1 MSSSSAS
8 STTPLPDDMRRRLTG
23 VFFAGAFLLAGA
35 ALPDIRPGQDTLGS
49 LLALIGLLIVGL
61 PIIKQTFTA
70 MRATGF
76 AATQF
81 YMDQYVVI
89 AIGACLATGQYI
101 TGGIVAV
108 VLVLG
113 QMLEERT
120 VIGVEY
126 ALNRLRQL
134 SQVHARRLLNF
145 HSSPITLHSSIDE
158 ELVDASALRAGD
170 RIRIR
175 PGDAVP
181 ADARIDTGE
190 SLVNQS
196 AITGESLPAEV
207 RPGDRIFAGT
217 SNLNGLLEATVIE
230 SGDDTVMARVTRI
243 LEEAKETEA
252 PIIRMAEDYARY
264 YTPLVLLIAASVF
277 LFTQDINRAIAVLIV
292 SIPCAFVLASPS
304 ALVTA
309 IACASRL
316 GLLVKGAKHFEDAR
330 RIDTVVFDKTGTLTE
345 GVLHVENVWLHS
357 TLSREEALA
366 HADAL
371 ERHSTHPVAKAIQR
385 AHAAA
390 AEISNARSQTPK
402 KSSVTSL
409 PSHPSRDHL
418 PNSSESPLPLP
429 TSAVNPS
436 ESFGIFAPSR
446 DFTPTNLQE
455 HSGLGISA
463 TLGSKNI
470 RVGRPRWLADS
481 GIALAPAPEN
491 AARFSLVAVAID
503 GIHVATIGLADRL
516 RPEAPAALQRL
527 RSLGVE
533 KFVLLT
539 GDRHSVAE
547 NIAAR
552 LDLTDFQAECLPED
566 KARRIEEL
574 KKSGAR
580 VMVVGDGLNDAPALA
595 AGHVGVAMGALGNDV
610 AIATADVALMNNDLR
625 RLADFLELSHRTV
638 GTINQNLLCGFVFII
653 IAVTL
658 SALGLITPVAAAFF
672 HEFSAFFVIFNS
684 ARLLRFDGLEEKIST
699 SPISP
704 ITPDPVPNP
713 V

>member
-1 MSSSSAS
+1 MSAS
-8 STTPLPDDMRRRLTG
+8 ATPLPPEMLGRLR
-23 VFFAGAFLLAGA
+23 VLFIAAAFLLAGA
-35 ALPDIRPGQDTLGS
+35 AAPWLRPGQDTIGS
-49 LLALIGLLIVGL
+49 LLALIGLIIVAT
-61 PIIKQTFTA
+61 PIVKQTFTA

-126 ALNRLRQL
+126 ALNRLREL
-134 SQVHARRLLNF
+134 SQVRARRILSVSQLSTLN
-145 HSSPITLHSSIDE
+145 SQPIDE
-158 ELVDASALRAGD
+158 ELVDSRALRAND

-181 ADARIDTGE
+181 ADARIDSGE
-190 SLVNQS
+190 SLINQS

-217 SNLNGLLEATVIE
+217 TNLNGLLEATVLE
-230 SGDDTVMARVTRI
+230 TGDDTVMARVTRI

-277 LFTQDINRAIAVLIV
+277 FFTQDINRAISVLIV

-316 GLLVKGAKHFEDAR
+316 GLLVKGAKHFEEGR

-345 GVLHVENVWLHS
+345 GVLHVENVWLHAD
-357 TLSREEALA
+357 TSRAEALA
-366 HADAL
+366 YAAAL
-371 ERHSTHPVAKAIQR
+371 ERHSNHPVAKAIQR
-385 AHAAA
+385 A
-390 AEISNARSQTPK
+390 AETPSLNSQL
-402 KSSVTSL
+402 SAL
-409 PSHPSRDHL
+409 
-418 PNSSESPLPLP
+418 NS
-429 TSAVNPS
+429 
-436 ESFGIFAPSR
+436 
-446 DFTPTNLQE
+446 PTNLQE
-455 HSGLGISA
+455 HSGLGITA
-463 TLGSKNI
+463 QLGSQKI
-470 RVGRPRWLADS
+470 HVGRPRWLSDS
-481 GIALAPAPEN
+481 GIVLAPAPEN
-491 AARFSLVAVAID
+491 ADRFSLVAVVID
-503 GIHVATIGLADRL
+503 GVHVATIGLADRL
-516 RPEAPAALQRL
+516 RAEAPEALARL
-527 RSLGVE
+527 RTVGIE
-533 KFVLLT
+533 KFILLT
-539 GDRHSVAE
+539 GDRQPVAAT
-547 NIAAR
+547 IAAR
-552 LDLTDFQAECLPED
+552 LGLTDFQAECLPED
-566 KARRIEEL
+566 KARRIEAL
-574 KKSGAR
+574 KASGAR

-625 RLADFLELSHRTV
+625 RIADLIELSHRTV
-638 GTINQNLLCGFVFII
+638 GTINQNLLCGFAFII
-653 IAVTL
+653 LAVTL
-658 SALGLITPVAAAFF
+658 SALGFITPVAAAFF

-684 ARLLRFDGLEEKIST
+684 ARLLRFDGLEDASNNVSAE
-699 SPISP
+699 P
-704 ITPDPVPNP
+704 TPALALVSQPAKA
-713 V
+713 